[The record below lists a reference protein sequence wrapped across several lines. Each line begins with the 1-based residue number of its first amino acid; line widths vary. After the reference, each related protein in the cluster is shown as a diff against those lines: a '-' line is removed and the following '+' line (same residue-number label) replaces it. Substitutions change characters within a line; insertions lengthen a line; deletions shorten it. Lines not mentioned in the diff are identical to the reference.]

1 MNHPAPS
8 RSRSL
13 GLAAGAVLLYA
24 LVYGASLAV
33 LGQDPNFEAGESLGV
48 LLIFGLGFSAIAWAA
63 TRGIAAAEVP
73 VHAPAR
79 ETGVYLGYL
88 ALFAVLALGVGLT
101 WVKSASPDGR
111 IEETTVLLFKLAT
124 MVALP
129 AWLFGRLGYSWR
141 ELFAIRGFDAKHWR
155 AFLILTAALLAL
167 QLLVGQGPRHIA
179 ALEQPTWLIALAVP
193 LVFIWMSIEAG
204 LAEEFMFRVLLQTR
218 LAAWLK
224 SETAAVI
231 GMSLLFGLAHAP
243 GYVLR
248 DGSINEAMKDVPSAL
263 SAAAYSI
270 AIVSPMGIL
279 FGVLWA
285 RTRSLLLVVL
295 LHGWADTVPALA
307 PFVRTWFG

>member
-1 MNHPAPS
+1 MLLSP
-8 RSRSL
+8 RVM
-13 GLAAGAVLLYA
+13 AAGAIVLYA
-24 LVYGASLAV
+24 LAYGASLAV

-48 LLIFGLGFSAIAWAA
+48 LLIFGLGFSAIGWAA
-63 TRGIAAAEVP
+63 TRGIAAAETP

-129 AWLFGRLGYSWR
+129 AWLFTRLGYSWR

-155 AFLILTAALLAL
+155 AFLVLAAALLAL

-179 ALEQPTWLIALAVP
+179 ALEQPVWLIALAVP
-193 LVFIWMSIEAG
+193 LVLVWMSVEAG

-231 GMSLLFGLAHAP
+231 GMSILFGLAHAP

-248 DGSINEAMKDVPSAL
+248 DGSAMEAMKDVPSAL

-295 LHGWADTVPALA
+295 LHGWADTIPALA
-307 PFVRTWFG
+307 PFVRTWFA

>member
-1 MNHPAPS
+1 MMLSP
-8 RSRSL
+8 RVM
-13 GLAAGAVLLYA
+13 AAGAIVLYA
-24 LVYGASLAV
+24 LAYGASLAV

-48 LLIFGLGFSAIAWAA
+48 LLIFGLGFSAIGWAA
-63 TRGIAAAEVP
+63 TRGIAAAETP

-129 AWLFGRLGYSWR
+129 AWLFTRLGYSWR

-155 AFLILTAALLAL
+155 AFLVLAAALLAL

-179 ALEQPTWLIALAVP
+179 ALEQPAWLIALAVP
-193 LVFIWMSIEAG
+193 LVFVWMSVEAG

-231 GMSLLFGLAHAP
+231 GMSILFGLAHAP

-248 DGSINEAMKDVPSAL
+248 DGSAMEAMKDVPSAL

-295 LHGWADTVPALA
+295 LHGWADTIPALA
-307 PFVRTWFG
+307 PFVRTWFA

>member
-1 MNHPAPS
+1 MT
-8 RSRSL
+8 RSDRM
-13 GLAAGAVLLYA
+13 LAIGAIVFYA

-63 TRGIAAAEVP
+63 TRGIAPPADAAP
-73 VHAPAR
+73 VRAPAR
-79 ETGVYLGYL
+79 ESGALLAYL
-88 ALFAVLALGVGLT
+88 ALFAVFALGFGLT

-111 IEETTVLLFKLAT
+111 IEETTVLLFKLLT

-129 AWLFGRLGYSWR
+129 AWLFARLGCSWR
-141 ELFAIRGFDAKHWR
+141 ELFAVRGFDAKHWR
-155 AFLILTAALLAL
+155 AFLVLFVALLAL
-167 QLLVGQGPRHIA
+167 QLLVGQGPRRIA
-179 ALEQPTWLIALAVP
+179 ALEQPDWLIALAVP
-193 LVFIWMSIEAG
+193 LVFVWMSIEAG
-204 LAEEFMFRVLLQTR
+204 LAEEFLFRVLLQTR
-218 LAAWLK
+218 LAALLR
-224 SETAAVI
+224 SETAAIV

-248 DGSINEAMKDVPSAL
+248 DGSAMEAMSGVPNAL

-295 LHGWADTVPALA
+295 LHGWTDTIPALA
-307 PFVRTWFG
+307 PFVTAWFG